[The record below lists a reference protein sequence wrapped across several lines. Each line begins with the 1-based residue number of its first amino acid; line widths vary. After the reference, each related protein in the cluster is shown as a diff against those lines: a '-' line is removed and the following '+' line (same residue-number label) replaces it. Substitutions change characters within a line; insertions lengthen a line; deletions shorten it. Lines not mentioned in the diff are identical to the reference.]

1 MRRTPSNTLNA
12 FKRLLSTKKRGNK
25 LRQQHRPTQ
34 VLQRPP
40 PGILIEDPNWDP
52 LPKTIQGLEVRLRYH
67 ADQLEKAKEDV
78 RAMNSLIVE
87 RQIERDTNNIR
98 YDHGMAYSRYISSS

>member
-1 MRRTPSNTLNA
+1 MRRTPSDTLNT
-12 FKRLLSTKKRGNK
+12 FKRLLSIKKRGNK
-25 LRQQHRPTQ
+25 SHQQPRPTQ
-34 VLQRPP
+34 APRRPP

-78 RAMNSLIVE
+78 RAMNALIVE
-87 RQIERDTNNIR
+87 RQIERDMSSIR
-98 YDHGMAYSRYISSS
+98 CDHGMAYSRFTSSS